1 MRPTRRKM
9 ILGMGALATGSGAAF
24 SSAAFQS
31 SVNPAADMRV
41 VVDGDLIVEA
51 GAAFRNSDGGYQSN
65 IADGEFYGVN
75 QNEFFST
82 ANPSQGGADSLGSG
96 FSTDDLP
103 IASVNGDQNE
113 ALSIKTAVKN
123 DTSHT
128 FEELLQVRNE
138 GTEPVDVGVK
148 FEEFGVD
155 TDGRMSGKGGD
166 VDEANVVKAYE
177 FKAGSNPNNEN
188 PISYNQ
194 EVTEDEVPDTAA
206 QTVNNVVTVSP
217 GETEQISLEID
228 LTVNITDE
236 ISEQIEDAA
245 DIGDSFTGGENET
258 EDTVQLID
266 SIRVGADSEGETG
279 ELSGS

>member
-1 MRPTRRKM
+1 MV
-9 ILGMGALATGSGAAF
+9 LGIGALATGSGAAF

-41 VVDGDLIVEA
+41 VVDGDLVVEA
-51 GAAFRNSDGGYQSN
+51 GDAFRNGDGDYRSS
-65 IADGEFYGVN
+65 ISDGEFYGVN

-82 ANPSQGGADSLGSG
+82 ADPSQGGEDSLGSG

-113 ALSIKTAVKN
+113 ILSIQTAVKN

-155 TDGRMSGKGGD
+155 TDGRVSDNGGE

-177 FKAGSNPNNEN
+177 FKSDSNPNNEN

-194 EVTEDEVPDTAA
+194 GVNENRVPDTDA

-228 LTVNITDE
+228 LTVNRTGE
-236 ISEQIEDAA
+236 LSEQIEDAA
-245 DIGDSFTGGENET
+245 TIGDSFTGGENGT

-266 SIRVGADSEGETG
+266 SIRIGADSAGETD

>member
-1 MRPTRRKM
+1 MRPTRRKTL
-9 ILGMGALATGSGAAF
+9 IGMGALATSSGAVF

-41 VVDGDLIVEA
+41 VVDGDLVVEA
-51 GAAFRNSDGGYQSN
+51 GNAFRNGDRDYQPN
-65 IADGEFYGVN
+65 IGDGEFYGTN
-75 QNEFFST
+75 QNDFFST
-82 ANPSQGGADSLGSG
+82 ANPDQGEGDSLGSG

-103 IASVNGDQNE
+103 IASVNGEQNE
-113 ALSIKTAVKN
+113 DLSIQTAIKN

-128 FEELLQVRNE
+128 FEDLLQVRNE
-138 GTEPVDVGVK
+138 GTEPVDIGVK

-155 TDGRMSGKGGD
+155 TDGRVSGNGGS

-177 FKAGSNPNNEN
+177 FKADSNPNNEN

-194 EVTEDEVPDTAA
+194 EVSEEEVPDTDA

-228 LTVNITDE
+228 LTVNITGK

-245 DIGDSFTGGENET
+245 TIGDSFTGGENAT
-258 EDTVQLID
+258 EDTVQLIEYPYRCRQCRGD
-266 SIRVGADSEGETG
+266 R
-279 ELSGS
+279 